1 MKEILFEGSA
11 CALVTPFKPD
21 TKDVDLSKLEEL
33 CILQIR
39 NGTQALVVCGTTG
52 EATTLT
58 YEERCECIRTA
69 VENANKKI
77 PVIAGTGSNNT
88 ETAVRLSNEAEKE
101 GVDGLLIV
109 TPFYNKASQDGII
122 EHYKYIAERVS
133 VPIIVYNVPSRTGV
147 DIKPQTYAQ
156 LSKIRNIVGIK
167 EANGNISSVAET
179 LSVCPENIAVYSGND
194 DQTISIMALG
204 GKGVISVA
212 ANVIP
217 RTMRSLV
224 DLCRNEY
231 YKRAAVLQK
240 EITPLEKALF
250 ADVNPIPVKELM
262 SLCGFCEN
270 TVRLPLTNCRKSV
283 RDLLSAFVTT
293 IPKMY

>member
-33 CILQIR
+33 CKFQIC

-58 YEERCECIRTA
+58 YDERCECIRTT
-69 VENANKKI
+69 VETANKSI

-122 EHYKYIAERVS
+122 AHYEYIAERVS
-133 VPIIVYNVPSRTGV
+133 TPFIVYNVPSRTGV
-147 DIKPQTYAQ
+147 DIKPQTYAE
-156 LSKIRNIVGIK
+156 LAKISQVVGIK
-167 EANGNISSVAET
+167 EANGSISSVAET
-179 LSVCPENIAVYSGND
+179 LSLCNESIAVYSGND
-194 DQTISIMALG
+194 DQTIPIMSLG

-212 ANVIP
+212 ANIIP

-224 DLCRNEY
+224 DLCKNEN

-240 EITPLEKALF
+240 DITPLEKALF

-270 TVRLPLTNCRKSV
+270 TVRLPLTTCNTVV
-283 RDLLSAFVTT
+283 RDLLTNFVSSV
-293 IPKMY
+293 PKMY

>member
-21 TKDVDLSKLEEL
+21 TKDVDLSKSEEL
-33 CILQIR
+33 CEFQIR

-52 EATTLT
+52 EAATLT
-58 YEERCECIRTA
+58 YEERCACIRIA
-69 VENANKKI
+69 VETASKKI

-122 EHYKYIAERVS
+122 AHYEYIAQRVS

-156 LSKIRNIVGIK
+156 LSKIRKIVGIK

-179 LSVCPENIAVYSGND
+179 MAVCKENIAIYSGND
-194 DQTISIMALG
+194 DQIIPIMALG

-224 DLCRNEY
+224 DLCRNEN

-270 TVRLPLTNCRKSV
+270 TVRLPLTKCNKSL
-283 RDLLSAFVTT
+283 RDLLSAFVPI

>member
-33 CILQIR
+33 CEFQLC

-58 YEERCECIRTA
+58 YDERCECIRTA
-69 VENANKKI
+69 VETANKSI

-122 EHYKYIAERVS
+122 AHYEYIAERVS
-133 VPIIVYNVPSRTGV
+133 TPIIVYNVPFEHV
-147 DIKPQTYAQ
+147 
-156 LSKIRNIVGIK
+156 
-167 EANGNISSVAET
+167 
-179 LSVCPENIAVYSGND
+179 
-194 DQTISIMALG
+194 
-204 GKGVISVA
+204 
-212 ANVIP
+212 
-217 RTMRSLV
+217 
-224 DLCRNEY
+224 
-231 YKRAAVLQK
+231 
-240 EITPLEKALF
+240 
-250 ADVNPIPVKELM
+250 
-262 SLCGFCEN
+262 
-270 TVRLPLTNCRKSV
+270 
-283 RDLLSAFVTT
+283 
-293 IPKMY
+293 